1 MRMAAVATAAV
12 GAYVLG
18 WLSRQPQVDAARREA
33 STDSLTGLANR
44 SELKRQLRIRA
55 QRGQP
60 YTIYMLDLNGFKPV
74 NDTWGHRAGDELL
87 RQLGTRLVDH
97 FAGQHLVARVGGDE
111 FVLVIDMLQTRPAA
125 GALAARVMSVVAQP
139 VRVPGS
145 PEPVTL
151 TTAIGIARAE
161 AGADPR
167 GALHAADLAMYRS
180 KTLGAPHQITVGTRR
195 IMNES
200 PLVRVRDARPVRVA
214 QSL

>member
-1 MRMAAVATAAV
+1 MRMAAVATATV

-33 STDSLTGLANR
+33 NTDGLTRLVNR
-44 SELKRQLRIRA
+44 VGLKRQLRIRA
-55 QRGQP
+55 QWVQP

-87 RQLGTRLVDH
+87 RQLGARLQAE
-97 FAGQHLVARVGGDE
+97 FGQHLVARVGGDE
-111 FVLVIDMLQTRPAA
+111 FVLVVDELQTRPVADL
-125 GALAARVMSVVAQP
+125 LAARILAVVAQP
-139 VRVPGS
+139 VIVPGS

-151 TTAIGIARAE
+151 TTAIGIARVI
-161 AGADPR
+161 GSADPR

-180 KTLGAPHQITVGTRR
+180 KALGTPHQITVGTRR
-195 IMNES
+195 ITNES

-214 QSL
+214 